1 MKKLLQKIAPACIA
15 LALCALPAVTV
26 ANAGKSDVNVAD
38 KTSIT
43 GQLDKGKWRIA
54 GNVKSVNNAVVFDG
68 DCSEDARITT
78 RSVFKDCSADGIDE
92 IYTSSF
98 TLTIFDIPSGENNR
112 FAVSYGMD
120 KIAGELG
127 EKGTSEVY
135 FVNDNERLKVGVC
148 KFDEESGAKTDIVA
162 PVEYPSLDFGSSFTL
177 NASLVT
183 DGYMTVTIAPAGV
196 SAPYVLCDDATVGN
210 TDHSVSGRVCIG
222 QTAVCEATISAVKI
236 KAYDYTNA
244 ATPIELT
251 ESFNKD
257 EYNGNAFYTRSDP
270 NDGTNLSG
278 GVKVENGALT
288 FTGRPCFISSVYS
301 YSNFEMT
308 FDLIDVTRKT
318 VTDPANGN
326 VEKEKASGWLG
337 FSLEASTGRG
347 SFDNHARTNIL
358 YTMEVEE
365 KISRL
370 YNQLNSNPKMQEYP
384 ATYKTV
390 EMDILSEK
398 NEGKVY
404 NYKVS
409 MQDGVFSV
417 WYKLSDSKTYP
428 AEPLFSNDLGYTPY
442 GSIAIMAYGYC
453 GYTFDN
459 IKIVNKDIRPQNVE
473 IEYNGVKNRTEP
485 DFVYA
490 DKWSDGDLITNK
502 IGKTTSE
509 KSGCGA
515 ALSGF
520 TVLPILGAIAFV
532 KRRKDHE

>member
-38 KTSIT
+38 KASIT

-54 GNVKSVNNAVVFDG
+54 GNVKSENDAVVFDG

-78 RSVFKDCSADGIDE
+78 RSVFKD
-92 IYTSSF
+92 
-98 TLTIFDIPSGENNR
+98 N
-112 FAVSYGMD
+112 
-120 KIAGELG
+120 K
-127 EKGTSEVY
+127 
-135 FVNDNERLKVGVC
+135 RLKVGVC

-162 PVEYPSLDFGSSFTL
+162 PVEYPSLDFDSSFTL

-236 KAYDYTNA
+236 KSYDYTNA

-251 ESFNKD
+251 ESFDKD

-318 VTDPANGN
+318 VTDANGN
-326 VEKEKASGWLG
+326 VVKEKASGWLG

-347 SFDNHARTNIL
+347 SFDNHARTNVL
-358 YTMEVEE
+358 YTMEVEG
-365 KISRL
+365 KINRL
-370 YNQLNSNPKMQEYP
+370 YNQLNRTKMQEYP
-384 ATYKTV
+384 STYKTV

-515 ALSGF
+515 SLSGI

>member
-1 MKKLLQKIAPACIA
+1 MKKLLRRIAPACIA
-15 LALCALPAVTV
+15 LALCALPTFTV

-38 KTSIT
+38 KASIT
-43 GQLDKGKWRIA
+43 DQLDKGTWRIA
-54 GNVKSVNNAVVFDG
+54 GNVKSVNDSVVFDG
-68 DCSEDARITT
+68 DCSPNARITT
-78 RSVFKDCSADGIDE
+78 RNVFKDCSADGINE
-92 IYTSSF
+92 IYTSSY
-98 TLTIFDIPSGENNR
+98 TLTIFDIPSGENKR
-112 FAVSYGMD
+112 FAFSYGLE

-135 FVNDNERLKVGVC
+135 FINDGNDVLKVGVC

-162 PVEYPSLDFGSSFTL
+162 PTVYPSLAFGSNFTL
-177 NASLVT
+177 NVSLVT
-183 DGYMTVTIAPAGV
+183 DGYMTVTVAPAGV
-196 SAPYVLCDDATVGN
+196 SVPYVLCDDSTKGN
-210 TDHSVSGRVCIG
+210 TGHSDSGRVCIG
-222 QTAVCEATISAVKI
+222 QTDVCEAMISSVKI
-236 KAYDYTNA
+236 KSYDYTNA

-251 ESFNKD
+251 ESFDND

-278 GVKVENGALT
+278 GVKIENGALT
-288 FTGRPCFISSVYS
+288 FIGRPCFISTVYS

-308 FDLIDVTRKT
+308 FDLTDVTRKT
-318 VTDPANGN
+318 VKDADGN
-326 VEKEKASGWLG
+326 VVKEKASGWLG

-347 SFDNHARTNIL
+347 AFDNHARTNVL

-384 ATYKTV
+384 AAYKTA
-390 EMDILSEK
+390 EMDILSEE

-409 MQDGVFSV
+409 MQDGMFSV
-417 WYKLSDSKTYP
+417 WYKLSDRGNYP
-428 AEPLFSNDLGYTPY
+428 AEPLFSKDLGYTPY
-442 GSIAIMAYGYC
+442 GSVAIMAYGYC

-459 IKIVNKDIRPQNVE
+459 IKIVNKDIHPQDVE
-473 IEYNGVKNRTEP
+473 VEYSGVKNRTEP
-485 DFVYA
+485 DFSYE

-502 IGKTTSE
+502 IGKTTSG

-515 ALSGF
+515 ALGGF
-520 TVLPILGAIAFV
+520 TVLPILGAIAFA

>member
-1 MKKLLQKIAPACIA
+1 MKKLLRRIAPACIA
-15 LALCALPAVTV
+15 LALCALPTFTV

-38 KTSIT
+38 KASIT
-43 GQLDKGKWRIA
+43 DQLDKGTWRIA
-54 GNVKSVNNAVVFDG
+54 GNVKSVNDSVVFDG
-68 DCSEDARITT
+68 DCSPNARITT
-78 RSVFKDCSADGIDE
+78 RNVFKDCSADGINE
-92 IYTSSF
+92 IYTSSY
-98 TLTIFDIPSGENNR
+98 TLTIYDIPSGEDKR
-112 FAVSYGMD
+112 FAFSYGLE

-135 FVNDNERLKVGVC
+135 FINDGNDVLKVGVC

-162 PVEYPSLDFGSSFTL
+162 PTDYPSLAFGSSFTL
-177 NASLVT
+177 NVSLVT
-183 DGYMTVTIAPAGV
+183 DGYMTVTVAPAGV
-196 SAPYVLCDDATVGN
+196 SVPYVLCDDSTKGN
-210 TDHSVSGRVCIG
+210 TGHSDSGRVCIG
-222 QTAVCEATISAVKI
+222 QTDVCEATISSVKI
-236 KAYDYTNA
+236 KSYDYTNA

-251 ESFNKD
+251 ESFDND

-278 GVKVENGALT
+278 GVKIENGALT
-288 FTGRPCFISSVYS
+288 FIGRPCFISTVYS

-308 FDLIDVTRKT
+308 FDLTDVTRKT
-318 VTDPANGN
+318 VKDADGN
-326 VEKEKASGWLG
+326 VVKEKASGWLG

-347 SFDNHARTNIL
+347 SFDNHARTNVL
-358 YTMEVEE
+358 YTMEVEG

-384 ATYKTV
+384 AAYKTV

-409 MQDGVFSV
+409 MHDGVFSV
-417 WYKLSDSKTYP
+417 WYKLSDSANYP
-428 AEPLFSNDLGYTPY
+428 SEPLFSKDLGYTPY
-442 GSIAIMAYGYC
+442 GSVAIMAYGYC

-459 IKIVNKDIRPQNVE
+459 LKIVNKDIHPQKVE
-473 IEYNGVKNRTEP
+473 IEYSGVKNRTEP
-485 DFVYA
+485 DFSYE

-502 IGKTTSE
+502 IGKTTSV

-515 ALSGF
+515 ALGGF
-520 TVLPILGAIAFV
+520 TVLPILGAIAFA

>member
-1 MKKLLQKIAPACIA
+1 MKKLLRRIAPACIA
-15 LALCALPAVTV
+15 LALCAIPTFTV

-43 GQLDKGKWRIA
+43 DQLDKGTWRIA
-54 GNVKSVNNAVVFDG
+54 GNVKSVNDSVVFDG
-68 DCSEDARITT
+68 DCSPNARITT
-78 RSVFKDCSADGIDE
+78 RNVFKDCSADGINE
-92 IYTSSF
+92 IYTSSY
-98 TLTIFDIPSGENNR
+98 TLTISDIPSGEDKR
-112 FAVSYGMD
+112 FAFSYGLE

-135 FVNDNERLKVGVC
+135 FINGGNDVLKVGVC
-148 KFDEESGAKTDIVA
+148 KFDKESGAKTDIVA
-162 PVEYPSLDFGSSFTL
+162 PTDYPSLAFGSSFTL
-177 NASLVT
+177 NVSLVA

-196 SAPYVLCDDATVGN
+196 SVPYVLCDDSTKGN
-210 TDHSVSGRVCIG
+210 TDHSDSGRVCIG
-222 QTAVCEATISAVKI
+222 QTDVCEATISSVKI
-236 KAYDYTNA
+236 KSYDYTNA

-251 ESFNKD
+251 ESFDND

-278 GVKVENGALT
+278 GVKIENGALT
-288 FTGRPCFISSVYS
+288 FTGRPCFISTVYS

-308 FDLIDVTRKT
+308 FDLTDVTRKT
-318 VTDPANGN
+318 VKDADGN
-326 VEKEKASGWLG
+326 VVKEKASGWLG

-347 SFDNHARTNIL
+347 AFDNHARTNVL
-358 YTMEVEE
+358 YTMEVEG

-384 ATYKTV
+384 AAYKTV

-409 MQDGVFSV
+409 MHDGVFSV
-417 WYKLSDSKTYP
+417 WYKLSDSENYP
-428 AEPLFSNDLGYTPY
+428 SEPLFSKDLGYTPY
-442 GSIAIMAYGYC
+442 GSVAIMAYGYC

-459 IKIVNKDIRPQNVE
+459 IKIVNKDIHPQKVE
-473 IEYNGVKNRTEP
+473 IEYSGVKNRTEP
-485 DFVYA
+485 DFSYE

-502 IGKTTSE
+502 IGKTTSG

-515 ALSGF
+515 ALGGF
-520 TVLPILGAIAFV
+520 TVLPILGAIAFA